1 MQTTLRKIQAHGPCD
16 RGWNAILN
24 YVGKKQPDDDPVS
37 FVTLVDAVGLL
48 GAIWCLRT
56 IDGHEAEKA
65 EFQAFCESGPRTQEE
80 MTIEFLLLFGD

>member
-1 MQTTLRKIQAHGPCD
+1 M
-16 RGWNAILN
+16 
-24 YVGKKQPDDDPVS
+24 
-37 FVTLVDAVGLL
+37 DAVGLL